1 MVRQNPGMQRESL
14 WGVSFA
20 LTEGMFQSPAPISR
34 SFHEAKEQE
43 VRVWWLAPDVV
54 GLGLGQQM
62 SGGVLAPRRGAVGPA
77 KPPAG
82 QDRRPQPRWLCQAKL
97 PPASQVGLHPP
108 TRPPGTRR
116 MPDAPNTLTQLHR
129 HPE

>member
-14 WGVSFA
+14 WGVSFS

-34 SFHEAKEQE
+34 GFHKAKNQE

-62 SGGVLAPRRGAVGPA
+62 SGGVLAPWRGGCGVFKASSRPGPA
-77 KPPAG
+77 PPA
-82 QDRRPQPRWLCQAKL
+82 QVALLRKAATSL
-97 PPASQVGLHPP
+97 PGWASPSYP
-108 TRPPGTRR
+108 PPGDPR
-116 MPDAPNTLTQLHR
+116 DA
-129 HPE
+129 